1 MTMAA
6 SLLLLPDPPGGMFER
21 SAGTT
26 AFRQFPRL
34 ADQHWITTMIA
45 HLEGLDQIATRRE
58 QLGAAGQGNPRN
70 RRRQN
75 QDDGQDDGGGDA
87 AAKAKAKGKS
97 APR

>member
-1 MTMAA
+1 
-6 SLLLLPDPPGGMFER
+6 MFER

-58 QLGAAGQGNPRN
+58 QLGAPGPRG

-75 QDDGQDDGGGDA
+75 QDDGQDGGGGDTA
-87 AAKAKAKGKS
+87 ANAKAKGKA